1 MRQVPSKSVS
11 GLQLRGRKRRFWASF
26 GRAIMFFTVILLQLY
41 NVYAAS
47 VSVTN
52 TSTSVLEGATLYYVG
67 SPSVLLVV
75 ADVNKEELNVLIDG
89 TVVKT
94 ITSDGNYTLSVPA
107 SPFNLRVESN
117 AGGTLLDQNYTPV
130 KLSVSDIIVSV
141 LTTEPSEQEPVRLK
155 VTVTNDATPDTAELK
170 VSVYDG
176 NTVIKTETYTLELPA
191 DGSITKYFSFL
202 PEHAGIYTVKAAVTE
217 KGLTLAEQS
226 TDVRVSVS
234 RPDVTLD
241 VSPTEVTLPAD
252 VVATVNIQ
260 NGPVEREYTVSLSV
274 FGPDG
279 SQVYSKTKTVTVS
292 ANGSRS
298 VIFSVHLG
306 EEYPAGP
313 YTFLARVSFEAG
325 GQMYSTDVQ
334 RSITAASDV
343 PSLALSVRAPER
355 VQVDGTFRFIAEFR
369 HQSTKTYTYS
379 FQCRV
384 YDPDSIPVMSVP
396 SVPAEVSLQPREV
409 TSLDYQFTVPSDWK
423 EGTYTL
429 SCRAW
434 IRGGEWTD
442 EKQFAVEIPADFVTF
457 FVRAYMKEGKVH
469 ASACYSTEALKPL
482 DASLFFRYRT
492 GEGVVYAE
500 GPIRVK
506 LGNSVEC
513 TESSWK
519 PPEFI
524 DPREIS
530 VEASL
535 RWSGGEISRTADLG
549 AARADI
555 TLQCDRDVVTPED
568 PRITCTLYANTQGTA
583 LFGVVPKGVDVPPV
597 YDEGVKQILRAVQE
611 VNVDRTAVVTLGLSG
626 VKIQE
631 AKVVAVFRDSEGL
644 VTVSEYPIEIVP
656 VAAEITSVKTFT
668 DDYYQNDSQ
677 KPVVGEKD
685 EFYQDVTVCSRSA
698 EPITVK
704 VVVDTP
710 NDLVATALSNSATIE
725 LAPKQCVTKTFVFR
739 TGRYVPA
746 APINITYSLYLLKGD
761 RTYLLKS
768 KTYDGP
774 ASARYYEVQD
784 MKPIRVK
791 KELVLLAILG
801 IVVVIGLVYWWTRRK
816 RKVEEVTAYEPQV
829 QDQNAPR

>member
-1 MRQVPSKSVS
+1 MRRTSSKPVS
-11 GLQLRGRKRRFWASF
+11 GPQLRGGKRRFWASF
-26 GRAIMFFTVILLQLY
+26 WRAVMIFTAVLLQLY

-47 VSVTN
+47 VSVAGTP
-52 TSTSVLEGATLYYVG
+52 SSVLEGTALYYVG

-75 ADVNKEELNVLIDG
+75 TDVNGELNVLING
-89 TVVKT
+89 AAVKT
-94 ITSDGNYTLSVPA
+94 VTSDGNYTLPVPEA
-107 SPFNLRVESN
+107 PFNLRVESN
-117 AGGTLLDQNYTPV
+117 VDGTLLDQNYTPV
-130 KLSVSDIIVSV
+130 KLSVSDVTVSV
-141 LTTEPSEQEPVRLK
+141 LTAEPFEQEPVRLK
-155 VTVTNDATPDTAELK
+155 VTVTNDATPDAAELR

-176 NTVIKTETYTLELPA
+176 NTVVKTETYTLELPA
-191 DGSITKYFSFL
+191 DGSIAKYFSFL
-202 PEHAGIYTVKAAVTE
+202 PEHAGVYTVRAAVTE
-217 KGLTLAEQS
+217 KGLVLAEQS
-226 TDVRVSVS
+226 ADVRVSVS

-241 VSPTEVTLPAD
+241 VSPTELTLPAGA
-252 VVATVNIQ
+252 VATVNIR
-260 NGPVEREYTVSLSV
+260 NGPVEREYKVSLSV

-298 VIFSVHLG
+298 VVFPVHLG

-313 YTFLARVSFEAG
+313 YTFLARVSFRAG
-325 GQMYSTDVQ
+325 GQTYSTDVQ
-334 RSITAASDV
+334 RSVTAASDV

-355 VQVDGTFRFIAEFR
+355 VQVDETFRFIAEFR

-384 YDPDSIPVMSVP
+384 YDPDGIPAMSVP
-396 SVPAEVSLQPREV
+396 SVPADVSLQPREV
-409 TSLDYQFTVPSDWK
+409 ASLDYQFTVPSDWK

-434 IRGGEWTD
+434 TRGGEWAD
-442 EKQFAVEIPADFVTF
+442 EKQFAVEIPAGFVTF

-482 DASLFFRYRT
+482 DARLFFRYKT
-492 GEGVVYAE
+492 GEGVVYAD
-500 GPIRVK
+500 GPIGVK

-513 TESSWK
+513 THSSWK

-535 RWSGGEISRTADLG
+535 RWSGGEISRSADLG
-549 AARADI
+549 AARADV
-555 TLQCDRDVVTPED
+555 TLQCDRGVVTPED
-568 PRITCTLYANTQGTA
+568 PRITCTLYTNARGPA
-583 LFGVVPKGVDVPPV
+583 LIGVVPRGVDVPPV
-597 YDEGVKQILRAVQE
+597 YGEGVKRILRAAEE
-611 VNVDRTAVVTLGLSG
+611 VNVDRTAVVTIGLSG
-626 VKIQE
+626 VKIQQ
-631 AKVVAVFRDSEGL
+631 AKVVAVFMDGEGL

-668 DDYYQNDSQ
+668 HDYYQNDRQ
-677 KPVVGEKD
+677 KPVVGEKE

-704 VVVDTP
+704 VVADTP
-710 NDLVATALSNSATIE
+710 NDLVATALSNSATVE

-746 APINITYSLYLLKGD
+746 APIHITYSLYLLEGEEQ
-761 RTYLLKS
+761 YLLKS
-768 KTYDGP
+768 RTYDGP

-784 MKPIRVK
+784 MRPITVK
-791 KELVLLAILG
+791 KELVLTAVLG
-801 IVVVIGLVYWWTRRK
+801 TVAVVGLVYWWTRRK
-816 RKVEEVTAYEPQV
+816 RKVEEVTAYGPQV
-829 QDQNAPR
+829 QDKDAPR